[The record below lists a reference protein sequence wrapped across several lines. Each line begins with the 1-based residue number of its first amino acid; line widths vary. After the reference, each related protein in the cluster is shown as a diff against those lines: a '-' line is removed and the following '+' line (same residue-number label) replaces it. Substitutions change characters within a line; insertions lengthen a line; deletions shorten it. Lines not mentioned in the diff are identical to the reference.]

1 MKVKRVI
8 LIVLDSVGIGYLPDA
23 HLYGDEGSNTLNHIF
38 KQCPDIKIPNLIQL
52 GLGNIDP
59 SNILPKSQ
67 APTAAFGKAMEKS
80 SGKDTTTGHWEIAGT
95 ILKKPFPTF
104 PTGFPDEFISKF
116 ETAMGTKTIG
126 NYTASG
132 TEIIHQL
139 GDLHVST
146 GYPIVYTSADSVFQI
161 AMHEDIIPISKQ
173 YEICQIARNMLVG
186 ELEVG
191 RVIARP
197 FIGNAGNYTRTENRK
212 DFATLPPYNV
222 LDAILQYGLDV
233 YGIGK
238 IYDIFAGKG
247 ISKSVKTNNNQEGI
261 QKTIDALNEN
271 IDGLIFTNLVDFDMH
286 FGHRR
291 DVKGYAKC
299 LEEFDQRLPDIINN
313 LKVDDVL
320 IITADH
326 GNDPTW
332 MGTDHTREYIP
343 ILIYGTNIIP
353 GLNIGVRNT
362 FADIAATIAQML
374 NIHYDSD
381 GTSFGSIIC
390 CVS

>member
-8 LIVLDSVGIGYLPDA
+8 LIVLDSVGIGCLPDA

-38 KQCPDIKIPNLIQL
+38 KQCPDIKIPHLLQL

-59 SNILPKSQ
+59 SNVIPKSN
-67 APTAAFGKAMEKS
+67 APSAAFGKAMEKS

-95 ILKKPFPTF
+95 ILEKPFPTF
-104 PTGFPDEFISKF
+104 ANGFPDEFITQF
-116 ETAMGTKTIG
+116 EAAIDTKTIG

-146 GYPIVYTSADSVFQI
+146 GCPIVYTSADSVFQI

-197 FIGNAGNYTRTENRK
+197 FTGNTGNFSRTENRK

-247 ISKSVKTNNNQEGI
+247 ISKSVKTKNNQEGI
-261 QKTIDALNEN
+261 QKTIDALTEDIN
-271 IDGLIFTNLVDFDMH
+271 GLIFTNLVDFDMH

-291 DVKGYAKC
+291 DVNGYAKC
-299 LEEFDQRLPDIINN
+299 LEEFDQHLPDILAN
-313 LKVDDVL
+313 LNEDDVL

-332 MGTDHTREYIP
+332 RGTDHTREYIP
-343 ILIYGTNIIP
+343 ILIYGTNIFP
-353 GLNIGVRNT
+353 GINIGVRKT
-362 FADIAATIAQML
+362 FADIAATIAQLL
-374 NIHYDSD
+374 NIHFDSD
-381 GTSFGSIIC
+381 GTSFGSKIYHI
-390 CVS
+390 S